1 MNKSVAP
8 ESHPPMNPTAH
19 RQALPSRLE
28 DIPGI
33 GRAIAADLRSVGV
46 EAPAQLAYRAPLDL
60 YLSLAPGMAHRHDP
74 CVLYTLLAARHYL
87 DTGEAL
93 PWWKFAPAGR
103 RLLAEA
109 TGRR

>member
-1 MNKSVAP
+1 
-8 ESHPPMNPTAH
+8 MNPATRH
-19 RQALPSRLE
+19 RSLPARLE
-28 DIPGI
+28 DVPGI

-46 EAPAQLAYRAPLDL
+46 EVPAQLTRRAPLDL

-93 PWWKFAPAGR
+93 PWWTFAQAGR
-103 RLLAEA
+103 RLLAQA
-109 TGRR
+109 AGGR